1 MKVRKMGGGLLLIVE
16 TTEKEEL
23 SLDMPLDKIHYWYPF
38 NINFY
43 YKYSEAEEYLY
54 LVKDPVYEG
63 VNHYKADV
71 LKRSSKLSKRNGVM
85 FHPYVY
91 IRNRYIINRA
101 KSLGIPTIDEEYTA
115 KEIQEGYNK
124 LRDITSTLVEDRI
137 EKRVLEGIDVEED
150 IMSNTEEDWTSLV
163 YSSMTPEEEELFL
176 EVGEIY
182 SMLSVMRKIVN

>member
-1 MKVRKMGGGLLLIVE
+1 MKVRKTGGCLLLIVE

-23 SLDMPLDKIHYWYPF
+23 TTEMPMEKIHYWYPF

-54 LVKDPVYEG
+54 LVKDPVYDG

-71 LKRSSKLSKRNGVM
+71 LKRTNKLNKRDGVM
-85 FHPYVY
+85 FHPHVY
-91 IRNRYIINRA
+91 RRNRYIINRA
-101 KSLGIPTIDEEYTA
+101 KQLGITTIDGTYTS
-115 KEIQEGYNK
+115 KDIQQGYNK
-124 LRDITSTLVEDRI
+124 LRDLTSTLVEDRI
-137 EKRVLEGIDVEED
+137 EKRVLDGINIEED
-150 IMSNTEEDWTSLV
+150 AIGDTEEDWTSLV

-182 SMLSVMRKIVN
+182 SMLSVMRKIVG